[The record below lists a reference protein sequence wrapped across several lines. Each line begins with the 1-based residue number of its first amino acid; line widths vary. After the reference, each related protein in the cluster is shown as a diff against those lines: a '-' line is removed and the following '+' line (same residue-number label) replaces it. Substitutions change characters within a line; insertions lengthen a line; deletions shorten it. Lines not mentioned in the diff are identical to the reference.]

1 MFRFGGSHARLVV
14 RRNRLVPNTFQKEV
28 PTWRHVADPLHAQA
42 NQLPAQA
49 DVVAHGAVPHPL
61 VAVPAGGVVR
71 VGVEVL
77 ARVVRVV
84 VAVQAVG
91 VQMRSRRA
99 RKRSRSVV
107 NKSRVAKRFAS
118 C

>member
-1 MFRFGGSHARLVV
+1 MFRFGGSHARLVA
-14 RRNRLVPNTFQKEV
+14 RRHRLVPNTFQKEV

-42 NQLPAQA
+42 NQLQAQVDA
-49 DVVAHGAVPHPL
+49 VAHGAVPHLP
-61 VAVPAGGVVR
+61 VAVPAGALAR
-71 VGVEVL
+71 VDAEVL